1 MTVISTDGNTI
12 VSKPNNSL
20 APRGLLW
27 LMISIAAIAMTV
39 ALGVS
44 LSGAW
49 LVLPFAGLEVF
60 AFALALHHIYLHYD
74 DFEKISLIDHELVI
88 EKHHYK
94 NSEKF
99 TFQRYWAKVILRN
112 NADGKCSLFISSHGK
127 EVEFGSRYMDDA
139 QRIAVARQIKQQL
152 NIVY

>member
-1 MTVISTDGNTI
+1 MTVFSTDGNTI

-20 APRGLLW
+20 SPRGLLW
-27 LMISIAAIAMTV
+27 LMIGIAAITMTV
-39 ALGVS
+39 SLGVS

-49 LVLPFAGLEVF
+49 LVLPFAGLEVV
-60 AFALALHHIYLHYD
+60 AFALVLHHIYLHYD
-74 DFEKISLIDHELVI
+74 DFEKISLIDHELII
-88 EKHHYK
+88 EKHRYK
-94 NSEKF
+94 YSEKF

-112 NADGKCSLFISSHGK
+112 DADGKCSIFISSHGK